1 VAIAHFVAS
10 PGNESVPT
18 QETAEGNL
26 GAAEDREAARTAVGV
41 AVVEAVVV
49 EAMAEAVA
57 VHRRIRLLV
66 AAVTEA
72 AVEAAHRLLFGWRK
86 AALRSGSGY
95 RAPDDVRSAGYWP
108 ESRAAFTKHAGN

>member
-1 VAIAHFVAS
+1 MVREAHEGTRSLWRLRTSSQAQGTRV
-10 PGNESVPT
+10 VPT

-72 AVEAAHRLLFGWRK
+72 AVEAAHRL
-86 AALRSGSGY
+86 ALRVAEGRAEKWVRLSG
-95 RAPDDVRSAGYWP
+95 A
-108 ESRAAFTKHAGN
+108 